1 MFDNT
6 EIDYAETQFE
16 TLVKKEDIESEL
28 SLILRT
34 SYNLKL
40 IFKTKSGTSIYAF
53 KYSDIDYF
61 TLKRIEKY
69 LLSIVV

>member
-28 SLILRT
+28 SLILGGP
-34 SYNLKL
+34 YVLKL
-40 IFKTKSGTSIYAF
+40 IFKTKSGTIIYTF
-53 KYSDIDYF
+53 KYSDIDYS

-69 LLSIVV
+69 LLSIIV

>member
-28 SLILRT
+28 SLILGT

-40 IFKTKSGTSIYAF
+40 IFLTKSGTSIYTF
-53 KYSDIDYF
+53 KYSDIDYL
-61 TLKRIEKY
+61 TLKKIEKY
-69 LLSIVV
+69 LLSIIV

>member
-16 TLVKKEDIESEL
+16 TLAAKAAIESEL
-28 SLILRT
+28 SVILGS

-40 IFKTKSGTSIYAF
+40 IFKTKSGTSIYTF
-53 KYSDIDYF
+53 KYSDIDYL
-61 TLKRIEKY
+61 TLKKIEEY
-69 LLSIVV
+69 LLSIIV